1 MVCPK
6 FNSHAYKL
14 KRWAI
19 WSTFF
24 YIFATGCPKRCFYWG
39 VPNAPK
45 KLGDGPINMA
55 PSKKEKKF

>member
-1 MVCPK
+1 LRK
-6 FNSHAYKL
+6 KKRGYK
-14 KRWAI
+14 KE
-19 WSTFF
+19 
-24 YIFATGCPKRCFYWG
+24 YCPKRCFYWG